1 VCNAV
6 EKLVSLKV
14 IGAGVGRTG
23 TYSLKVAINQLDL
36 GPCHHME
43 EVLINMPKQLPLWQ
57 AAVAG
62 NPDWD
67 AIYSGYP
74 AAVDW
79 PTAGFHRELYA
90 ANPTARFILTHRS
103 PESWFESFSATIYKL
118 IFAPDVAPEPMRPWL
133 AMSTSVIS
141 KTGFAPGLNRD
152 RLCAAFEAHIS
163 SVKATIPASQLL
175 VYQVKEG
182 WGPLCAFL
190 GVPVPE
196 GPFPRTNDRS
206 EFWAKVSG
214 AM

>member
-1 VCNAV
+1 M
-6 EKLVSLKV
+6 SLKI

-23 TYSLKVAINQLDL
+23 TYSLKLAINQLGL

-43 EVLINMPKQLPLWQ
+43 EVLVNMPTQLPLWQ

-62 NPDWD
+62 DPDWQ
-67 AIYSGYP
+67 AIYDGYP

-90 ANPTARFILTHRS
+90 ANPAARFILTHRS
-103 PESWFESFSATIYKL
+103 LESWIESFSATIYKL
-118 IFAPDVAPEPMRPWL
+118 ISAPEEAPEPMRPWL
-133 AMSTSVIS
+133 AMVISVIS
-141 KTGFAPGLNRD
+141 KTGFPAGLDRD
-152 RLCAAFEAHIS
+152 GLCVAFEAHIAA
-163 SVKATIPASQLL
+163 VKATIPASQLL

-182 WGPLCAFL
+182 WEPLCAFL

-206 EFWAKVSG
+206 EFWDKVSAAG
-214 AM
+214 